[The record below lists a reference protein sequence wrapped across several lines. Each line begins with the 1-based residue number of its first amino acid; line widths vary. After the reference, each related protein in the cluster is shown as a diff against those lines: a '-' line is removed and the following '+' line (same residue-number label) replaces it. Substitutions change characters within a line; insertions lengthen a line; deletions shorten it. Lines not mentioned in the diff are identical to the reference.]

1 MYKVFDGSIRS
12 GLMIN
17 SSLFEECA
25 HLETSSSKTINVSK
39 EKYSVNASNLTLLE
53 RSSGYLI
60 L

>member
-25 HLETSSSKTINVSK
+25 HLETSSSKTINVLK
-39 EKYSVNASNLTLLE
+39 KKIASMPAILLC
-53 RSSGYLI
+53 
-60 L
+60 

>member
-25 HLETSSSKTINVSK
+25 HLETSSSKTINVLK
-39 EKYSVNASNLTLLE
+39 KNIASMPAILLC
-53 RSSGYLI
+53 
-60 L
+60 